1 MRQVIRFFSAV
12 ALMLSV
18 GIFSCVAYGEIQLP
32 DEYCVVAG
40 SGAEIGESVFSA
52 SAAASP
58 QGDYELEV
66 KAFGLFP
73 VKTARVKVSQRRY
86 VTVGGGIFGIRLYTR
101 GVLGGL
107 ADMRLEPR
115 PLVFVTASNANP
127 RLEQEIT
134 QNGADYYFIKPF
146 DTQMLIQR
154 IKQLSGLSAPAQ
166 GNIVSFSSSDNSL
179 EVIVSEIMHRI
190 GVPAHIKGY
199 QYLREA
205 IILAVNNGEIMNSVT
220 KLLYPTVAKTFKTTP
235 SRVERAIRHAIEVA
249 WDRGDVDVLNSYFGY
264 TIQNSRGKP
273 TNSEFIAMISD
284 KLKLNLKIS

>member
-1 MRQVIRFFSAV
+1 MGN
-12 ALMLSV
+12 MLKVMLTQDSD
-18 GIFSCVAYGEIQLP
+18 GQNNC
-32 DEYCVVAG
+32 
-40 SGAEIGESVFSA
+40 A
-52 SAAASP
+52 SALRTNGFEVETVP
-58 QGDYELEV
+58 KDGTQILRLIKQGSRPDVLIMD
-66 KAFGLFP
+66 AFMQG
-73 VKTARVKVSQRRY
+73 TDA
-86 VTVGGGIFGIRLYTR
+86 I

-107 ADMRLEPR
+107 KELAVNPR

-127 RLEQEIT
+127 RLEREIT
-134 QNGADYYFIKPF
+134 QSGADYYFIKPF
-146 DTQMLIQR
+146 DPNILAQR
-154 IKQLSGLSAPAQ
+154 IKQLTGAGRSGQS
-166 GNIVSFSSSDNSL
+166 NIVSFSAQDNSL
-179 EVIVSEIMHRI
+179 EVTVSEIMHRI

-205 IILAVNNGEIMNSVT
+205 IILAVNDDEIMNSVT

-284 KLKLNLKIS
+284 KLKLKLKIS

>member
-1 MRQVIRFFSAV
+1 MGKMLKVMLAQDTDAQASCASALRSNGFEV
-12 ALMLSV
+12 
-18 GIFSCVAYGEIQLP
+18 
-32 DEYCVVAG
+32 
-40 SGAEIGESVFSA
+40 ESVSKDGTQILRLLR
-52 SAAASP
+52 
-58 QGDYELEV
+58 QGSRPDVLIMD
-66 KAFGLFP
+66 AFMQG
-73 VKTARVKVSQRRY
+73 TDA
-86 VTVGGGIFGIRLYTR
+86 I
-101 GVLGGL
+101 GVLGKL
-107 ADMRLEPR
+107 DELKLEPR

-146 DTQMLIQR
+146 DPQTLANR
-154 IKQLSGLSAPAQ
+154 IKQLTGSPQ
-166 GNIVSFSSSDNSL
+166 NNVVSFAAQDNSL
-179 EVIVSEIMHRI
+179 EVTVSEIMHRI

-205 IILAVNNGEIMNSVT
+205 IILAINDDEIMNSVT

>member
-1 MRQVIRFFSAV
+1 MGK
-12 ALMLSV
+12 MLKIMLAQDTDTQT
-18 GIFSCVAYGEIQLP
+18 GC
-32 DEYCVVAG
+32 
-40 SGAEIGESVFSA
+40 
-52 SAAASP
+52 AAALRSSGFEVETVRKDGAQILRLFR
-58 QGDYELEV
+58 QGSRPDVLIMD
-66 KAFGLFP
+66 AFMQG
-73 VKTARVKVSQRRY
+73 TD
-86 VTVGGGIFGIRLYTR
+86 
-101 GVLGGL
+101 
-107 ADMRLEPR
+107 DMRLEPR

-154 IKQLSGLSAPAQ
+154 IKQLSGLSAPVQ

-179 EVIVSEIMHRI
+179 EVTVSEIMHRI

-205 IILAVNNGEIMNSVT
+205 IILAVNDGEIMNSVT